1 MAGRRPTPI
10 AQTRMVTRLAAAL
23 EPSARGAVRPFL
35 LEAGVASAVLAL
47 LVLAEL
53 HLAGALGLAVR
64 AAVVVALGL
73 ALLAAARR
81 LRLRAQ
87 VAGAIAQGL
96 DGLGEAVL
104 VLEQASCLILHASPA
119 AE

>member
-1 MAGRRPTPI
+1 
-10 AQTRMVTRLAAAL
+10 MVKRLAAAL
-23 EPSARGAVRPFL
+23 EPSARGVVSPFL
-35 LEAGVASAVLAL
+35 LEAGVAVAVTAL

-53 HLAGALGLAVR
+53 HLDGVLAPAVR
-64 AAVVVALGL
+64 AAVVVALGA

-87 VAGAIAQGL
+87 VAGAFAQGL

-104 VLEQASCLILHASPA
+104 VVDQASCRILHASPA
-119 AE
+119 ASEVYGRPSRR